1 MDFRLALMTGVDIPI
16 PELGLTIHQPT
27 VKEISMLGEEDF
39 FIGIQCL
46 WINKNAYLEGNIN
59 LSETTNFQI
68 FMTIMQDKESA
79 DKKASVLNVL
89 RLLFSNYKPMFTP
102 RTILLNSGEG
112 SIIIDENNFNFL
124 QEILREVFCYKE
136 SNKDSFNPANA
147 AAQEIARK
155 LMRGRQRVAAQKGD
169 TGGSIFSRY
178 LSILTI
184 GLGAMSLEDLI
195 NCTVY
200 QIYDLIERYQL
211 YIAYN
216 QDIQI
221 RLAGG
226 KPDSNPDDWMK
237 NIH

>member
-1 MDFRLALMTGVDIPI
+1 M
-16 PELGLTIHQPT
+16 
-27 VKEISMLGEEDF
+27 
-39 FIGIQCL
+39 
-46 WINKNAYLEGNIN
+46 
-59 LSETTNFQI
+59 SETTDFQI

-89 RLLFSNYKPMFTP
+89 RLLFSNHKPMFTP
-102 RTILLNSGEG
+102 RSILLNSNEG
-112 SIIIDENNFNFL
+112 NIIIDENNFNFL
-124 QEILREVFCYKE
+124 QEILREIFCYKE
-136 SNKDSFNPANA
+136 SSKDSFNPANDA
-147 AAQEIARK
+147 AREIAKK

-184 GLGAMSLEDLI
+184 GLGAMSLESLI

-211 YIAYN
+211 YIAFD
-216 QDIQI
+216 QDVKI

-226 KPDSNPDDWMK
+226 KPDSSPDDWMK